1 MFAALG
7 MDVGADTFDLSFH
20 EPPLSERSGQPMLL
34 GMGDPVAGPLLG
46 LFYDAPSTPEQ
57 LAGPPDLA
65 PAHSHSCDNFR
76 ICMKGELIVGQERYH
91 HGEFRLQQSGR
102 PTGRTA
108 THRTSTATGESS
120 SSPTGAGTSCARRTR
135 RSAREYRAAASSIS
149 ERYGDLLPELL
160 DDDDGGVVGMVTNL
174 TTPLSKLGH
183 IDGSF
188 RDADAVGHHRRVE
201 GGRGAAR
208 PSRPRTCGDAPQHAR
223 GSGRGAGVH
232 VRHRRLPARRRR
244 LVPPRRSRAH
254 DGRHAVPV
262 AGHAVGAGHRRTRRS
277 RRGRHPGRPAGC
289 VAHGAGRPDRGRH
302 GRATSTPCSTAC
314 AGSYATS
321 PDARSST
328 SADRLTFP
336 APLRGIRSTV
346 S

>member
-7 MDVGADTFDLSFH
+7 MDLDADTFDLSFR

-102 PTGRTA
+102 PYGQDGDAPHVEGNWRIIFFA
-108 THRTSTATGESS
+108 DRRGHLVR
-120 SSPTGAGTSCARRTR
+120 PTNPEIRAQ
-135 RSAREYRAAASSIS
+135 YRAAAPAIS

-188 RDADAVGHHRRVE
+188 RDTNLWGTLGGSKVAAALLGLPDLGPVVLLLRTPAAQVAAPACTFGTEGFRLVIGGSYSLDGRERTMGDMRLQTSNTRWAPVIAGADGLDEVVILGDR
-201 GGRGAAR
+201 RGAA
-208 PSRPRTCGDAPQHAR
+208 PSVKSGEPSAEAWAGGFDALLDGLR
-223 GSGRGAGVH
+223 E
-232 VRHRRLPARRRR
+232 RLRELA
-244 LVPPRRSRAH
+244 
-254 DGRHAVPV
+254 
-262 AGHAVGAGHRRTRRS
+262 
-277 RRGRHPGRPAGC
+277 
-289 VAHGAGRPDRGRH
+289 
-302 GRATSTPCSTAC
+302 
-314 AGSYATS
+314 
-321 PDARSST
+321 
-328 SADRLTFP
+328 
-336 APLRGIRSTV
+336 
-346 S
+346 